1 MPKEGVS
8 SGGRAAIIDEPQV
21 RCPFCRGLMPG
32 WMSRYPGKTCTLCAR
47 PLFLLP
53 FISSRHYRSVLS
65 AIDVVKIIMLP
76 VMAGA
81 TISFAMG
88 RLEADSYA
96 CIVAGALLTWG
107 MIDVWDG
114 TAGLRT
120 GLDKVRKRICRGAVA
135 RKMSLAKTIFG
146 SASMVRGAIGLLM
159 VR

>member
-1 MPKEGVS
+1 MIV
-8 SGGRAAIIDEPQV
+8 DEPQV
-21 RCPFCRGLMPG
+21 RCPSCRGFMPG
-32 WMSRYPGKTCTLCAR
+32 WMSRYPGKICTLCER

-53 FISSRHYRSVLS
+53 SISSRHHRSVLS

-81 TISFAMG
+81 TISSAMG
-88 RLEADSYA
+88 RLDVDSYA
-96 CIVAGALLTWG
+96 QIVAVALLTWG
-107 MIDVWDG
+107 IIDVWDG

-120 GLDKVRKRICRGAVA
+120 GMDKVRKRIHRGAVA

-146 SASMVRGAIGLLM
+146 SASMVLGVIGLLM

>member
-1 MPKEGVS
+1 MS
-8 SGGRAAIIDEPQV
+8 LGGWAVIIDEPQV

-32 WMSRYPGKTCTLCAR
+32 WMSRYFGKTCTLCAR

-53 FISSRHYRSVLS
+53 FISSRYYRSVLS
-65 AIDVVKIIMLP
+65 AIDVAKIIMLP
-76 VMAGA
+76 VMVGA
-81 TISFAMG
+81 TISFAMR
-88 RLEADSYA
+88 RLEIDSYA
-96 CIVAGALLTWG
+96 CLVAGALRTWG

-146 SASMVRGAIGLLM
+146 SASMVLGAIGLLM
-159 VR
+159 GG

>member
-1 MPKEGVS
+1 MIV
-8 SGGRAAIIDEPQV
+8 DEPQV
-21 RCPFCRGLMPG
+21 RCPSCRGFMPG
-32 WMSRYPGKTCTLCAR
+32 WMSRYPGKICTLCER

-53 FISSRHYRSVLS
+53 SISSRHHRSVLS

-76 VMAGA
+76 VMARA

-88 RLEADSYA
+88 RLDVDSYA
-96 CIVAGALLTWG
+96 QTVAVALLTWG
-107 MIDVWDG
+107 IIDVWDG

-120 GLDKVRKRICRGAVA
+120 GMDKVRKRIHRGAVA

-146 SASMVRGAIGLLM
+146 SASMVLGVIGLLM

>member
-1 MPKEGVS
+1 
-8 SGGRAAIIDEPQV
+8 
-21 RCPFCRGLMPG
+21 MPG

-114 TAGLRT
+114 T
-120 GLDKVRKRICRGAVA
+120 VRKRICRGAVA

-146 SASMVRGAIGLLM
+146 SASMVLGAIGLLM

>member
-1 MPKEGVS
+1 MTPMLARKRLKGPGGIHLPRNRSARGITRHRRISHPGNRKEEGTNNVEE
-8 SGGRAAIIDEPQV
+8 D
-21 RCPFCRGLMPG
+21 
-32 WMSRYPGKTCTLCAR
+32 
-47 PLFLLP
+47 
-53 FISSRHYRSVLS
+53 
-65 AIDVVKIIMLP
+65 D
-76 VMAGA
+76 A

-120 GLDKVRKRICRGAVA
+120 GLDKVRKRICRGAVD

-146 SASMVRGAIGLLM
+146 SASMVLGAIGLLM